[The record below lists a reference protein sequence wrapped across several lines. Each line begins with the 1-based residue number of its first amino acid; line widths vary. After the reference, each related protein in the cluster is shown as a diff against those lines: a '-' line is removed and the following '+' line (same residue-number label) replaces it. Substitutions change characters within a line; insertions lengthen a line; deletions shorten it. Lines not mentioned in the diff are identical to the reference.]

1 MKKAL
6 YIMFVTFSVTI
17 SAQTN
22 KMDDAD
28 KLAERMCLELKNSE
42 NQNDTIKTAI
52 LKEKYFTPYLMQFSA
67 SERKSKYDHL
77 FVRFQK
83 LCEEFRALLSKANTQ
98 KNNENWVTVE
108 KKPAININEKD
119 LQLLKKSTDLYYF
132 EASGKKTFVKTDNK
146 YWTETFDD
154 KTNSILYYK
163 WLSANRFE
171 LEFIE
176 SNNVNRKSFSKKGEK
191 YLYEVLSKEN
201 NYYWIM
207 FEIPGQNRLVKF
219 KLFAE

>member
-1 MKKAL
+1 M
-6 YIMFVTFSVTI
+6 
-17 SAQTN
+17 
-22 KMDDAD
+22 
-28 KLAERMCLELKNSE
+28 
-42 NQNDTIKTAI
+42 
-52 LKEKYFTPYLMQFSA
+52 
-67 SERKSKYDHL
+67 
-77 FVRFQK
+77 
-83 LCEEFRALLSKANTQ
+83 CEEFRALLSKANTQ
-98 KNNENWVTVE
+98 KNNENWVTVN

-119 LQLLKKSTDLYYF
+119 LQLLKKSTDFYYF
-132 EASGKKTFVKTDNK
+132 EASGKKVFVKTDNK

>member
-1 MKKAL
+1 
-6 YIMFVTFSVTI
+6 MFVTFSVTI

-42 NQNDTIKTAI
+42 NKNDTIKTAI
-52 LKEKYFTPYLMQFSA
+52 LKEKYFTPYLKQFSA

-132 EASGKKTFVKTDNK
+132 EASGKKVFVKTDNK